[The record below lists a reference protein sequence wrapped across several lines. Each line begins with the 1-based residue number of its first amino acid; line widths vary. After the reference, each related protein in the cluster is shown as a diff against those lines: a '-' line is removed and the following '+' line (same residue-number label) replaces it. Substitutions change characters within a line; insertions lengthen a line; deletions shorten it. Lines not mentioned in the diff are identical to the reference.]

1 MVAAGSVTELVTF
14 PTPDS
19 PCASPSG
26 RILPHVAGHA
36 GPWKVLQSPL
46 GIFHI
51 QELPSAVPAR
61 RTWA

>member
-1 MVAAGSVTELVTF
+1 MVAAGSVTELVTL
-14 PTPDS
+14 PTQDS
-19 PCASPSG
+19 PHASPSG

-46 GIFHI
+46 GIFHL
-51 QELPSAVPAR
+51 QELPSAVPAK

>member
-1 MVAAGSVTELVTF
+1 MAAGSVTVLVIL
-14 PTPDS
+14 PTLDCP
-19 PCASPSG
+19 PASPSG